1 MVVSR
6 PRSRSR
12 ASCRCCRAASTRCRC
27 CWTAPCPRASTRQSW
42 SCTWRRRT
50 SRRGWAWPS
59 PSTTSCPRGS
69 KPNSRRSAVCFKQ
82 RRESWERISYF
93 LLCCSVCL
101 REDLLYACAT
111 LGIFVKFGMRLRW
124 APLSFYYFFCN
135 ISVYFYYFQFL
146 SACGIIIGQGKLQNF
161 AFSTRSN
168 FIFVFFSLHKPII
181 CFYPQKK
188 LKGRDYLIWLALTTT
203 IRKL

>member
-27 CWTAPCPRASTRQSW
+27 CWTVPCPRASTRPSW

-69 KPNSRRSAVCFKQ
+69 KPNSRRSGVCFKQ

-93 LLCCSVCL
+93 LLRCSVCV

-124 APLSFYYFFCN
+124 APLSFYYYFFVIFLF
-135 ISVYFYYFQFL
+135 ISIIFNFYLLVASSLAKASYKIL
-146 SACGIIIGQGKLQNF
+146 
-161 AFSTRSN
+161 RSQLVQILYL
-168 FIFVFFSLHKPII
+168 FFFV
-181 CFYPQKK
+181 
-188 LKGRDYLIWLALTTT
+188 T
-203 IRKL
+203 